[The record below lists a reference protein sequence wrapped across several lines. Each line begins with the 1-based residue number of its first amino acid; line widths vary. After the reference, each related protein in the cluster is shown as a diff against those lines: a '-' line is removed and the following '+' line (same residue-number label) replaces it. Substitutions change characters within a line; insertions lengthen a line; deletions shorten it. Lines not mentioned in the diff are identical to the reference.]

1 MRALLESGADVN
13 AEHTAALW
21 MAAGAGHIETVR
33 LLLERGADIHAYDD
47 LALFQAVWYADILPA
62 MNGGGS
68 GWLSH

>member
-1 MRALLESGADVN
+1 MLDGDLSLRLRDAARKGDIEGVRALLESGADVN

-47 LALFQAVWYADILPA
+47 LL
-62 MNGGGS
+62 
-68 GWLSH
+68 